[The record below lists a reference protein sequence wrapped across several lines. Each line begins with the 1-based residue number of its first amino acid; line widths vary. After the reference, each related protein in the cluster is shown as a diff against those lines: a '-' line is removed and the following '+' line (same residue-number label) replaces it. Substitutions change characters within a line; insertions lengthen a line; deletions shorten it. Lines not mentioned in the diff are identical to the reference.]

1 MVKGGRGSSGRQGR
15 VVRSACFHDARECC
29 SFHQPTA
36 LERQLENEKTRRE
49 FGALETY
56 QRGQEWY
63 REDFVDK

>member
-1 MVKGGRGSSGRQGR
+1 
-15 VVRSACFHDARECC
+15 
-29 SFHQPTA
+29 